1 MASEHLSGGEALVE
15 LARLASVEHAL
26 VVEYLSVR
34 CALGHDL
41 EAEDGGAT
49 AARGRDAADTA
60 SSLAM
65 SDMFR
70 LRRINTALVSAG
82 QVAELGRAASIP
94 GDAGDISLAPP
105 TAGELDRLLD
115 REDQIAGAADVLA
128 RRLSQRLDT
137 VTDLEGEVLDEIR
150 AAVDDAALH
159 APAVAALR
167 DLLGDLLPHDYL
179 RATRR
184 EAHDS
189 FEQRLLDLSDRIYGL
204 TLDALRDQFSPRL
217 ATGQGPAVAAM
228 LTLDDTNRLL
238 VQRGLLPPFTPFT

>member
-1 MASEHLSGGEALVE
+1 MASERLSGGEVLVE
-15 LARLASVEHAL
+15 LGRLASVEHAL

-41 EAEDGGAT
+41 DADEGGAAT
-49 AARGRDAADTA
+49 APGRDAADTA
-60 SSLAM
+60 SSLAIG
-65 SDMFR
+65 DMFR
-70 LRRINTALVSAG
+70 LRRINDALVSAG
-82 QVAELGRAASIP
+82 QLAELGRAASIP
-94 GDAGDISLAPP
+94 GEAGDISLAPP
-105 TAGELDRLLD
+105 TASELERLLD
-115 REDQIAGAADVLA
+115 REDQIARAADALA

-137 VTDLEGEVLDEIR
+137 VTDLDGKVLDEIR

-159 APAVAALR
+159 APAVAALLDLLR
-167 DLLGDLLPHDYL
+167 DLPSHDYL

-204 TLDALRDQFSPRL
+204 TLTALRDQFSPRS

-228 LTLDDTNRLL
+228 MTLDDTNRLL